1 MSRYIVKRSIHAVI
15 TLFVVSIVVF
25 MIVRLSGDP
34 VLLLV
39 PDEAPAEDYDEM
51 RKLLR
56 LDEHITVQYVIWMR
70 QVLTGD
76 LGESTTQRLPV
87 ATLIIERFPAT
98 LQLTALAFTFTLL
111 IGLPIGVYAAAHRG
125 GALDFLARG
134 FAVFGQATPNF
145 WMGIVF
151 IMIFAVWL
159 GWLPAA
165 GREGGIKF
173 LILPAVTIG
182 WFPVA
187 GVMRLTRSS
196 MLEVLNSEYVKL
208 ARVKG
213 VRESLV
219 LWKHAFKNAALPVL
233 TYSALII
240 VFMVRGSVIVETVF
254 AWPGVGRLVLE
265 AVYNRD
271 FPIVQAVV
279 LLFATFFITANLL
292 VDITY
297 AYLNPKIRYS

>member
-1 MSRYIVKRSIHAVI
+1 M
-15 TLFVVSIVVF
+15 
-25 MIVRLSGDP
+25 
-34 VLLLV
+34 
-39 PDEAPAEDYDEM
+39 
-51 RKLLR
+51 
-56 LDEHITVQYVIWMR
+56 
-70 QVLTGD
+70 
-76 LGESTTQRLPV
+76 
-87 ATLIIERFPAT
+87 
-98 LQLTALAFTFTLL
+98 
-111 IGLPIGVYAAAHRG
+111 
-125 GALDFLARG
+125 
-134 FAVFGQATPNF
+134 GQALPNF
-145 WMGIVF
+145 WQGIVF
-151 IMIFAVWL
+151 ILIFAVWL

-173 LILPAVTIG
+173 LILPAITIG

-196 MLEVLNSEYVKL
+196 MLDVLNSEYVKL

-271 FPIVQAVV
+271 FPIVQAIV
-279 LLFATFFITANLL
+279 LLFASFFITANLL

>member
-1 MSRYIVKRSIHAVI
+1 LSKYIVKRSIHALI
-15 TLFVVSIVVF
+15 TMFVVSMVVF

-51 RKLLR
+51 RRLLR

-87 ATLIIERFPAT
+87 STLIIERFPAT

-111 IGLPIGVYAAAHRG
+111 LGLPIGVYAAAHRG

-196 MLEVLNSEYVKL
+196 MLEVLSSEYVKL

-213 VRESLV
+213 VRESMV

-233 TYSALII
+233 TYTALII

-279 LLFATFFITANLL
+279 LLFASFFISANLV

>member
-1 MSRYIVKRSIHAVI
+1 MSKYIIKRSIHALI
-15 TLFVVSIVVF
+15 TMFVVSMVVF

-87 ATLIIERFPAT
+87 ATLVIERFPAT
-98 LQLTALAFTFTLL
+98 LQLTALAFAFTLL
-111 IGLPIGVYAAAHRG
+111 LGLPIGVYAAAHRG
-125 GALDFLARG
+125 GALDFFAKG
-134 FAVFGQATPNF
+134 FAVLGQATPNF

-165 GREGGIKF
+165 GREGGVKF

-279 LLFATFFITANLL
+279 LLFASFFITANLL

>member
-1 MSRYIVKRSIHAVI
+1 MTRYIIKRTGHALL
-15 TLFVVSIVVF
+15 TMFVVSIAVF

-34 VLLLV
+34 VEVLV
-39 PDEAPAEDYDEM
+39 PDEAPAEAYEEV
-51 RKLLR
+51 RRLLH
-56 LDEHITVQYVIWMR
+56 LDRHITVQYYIWMSK
-70 QVLTGD
+70 VLTGD
-76 LGESTTQRLPV
+76 LGESTTQRVPV
-87 ATLIIERFPAT
+87 STLVVERFPAT
-98 LQLTALAFTFTLL
+98 LQLTALAFAFTLL
-111 IGLPIGVYAAAHRG
+111 LGLPIGVYAAAYRG
-125 GALDFLARG
+125 TTLDLFARG
-134 FAVFGQATPNF
+134 FAVLGQALPNF

-151 IMIFAVWL
+151 ILIFAVWF

-173 LILPAVTIG
+173 IILPAITIG

-187 GVMRLTRSS
+187 GIMRLTRSS

-233 TYSALII
+233 TYTALVII
-240 VFMVRGSVIVETVF
+240 FMIRGSVIVETVF
-254 AWPGVGRLVLE
+254 AWPGIGRLVLE

-279 LLFATFFITANLL
+279 LMFAFFFITANLL
-292 VDITY
+292 ADILY

>member
-1 MSRYIVKRSIHAVI
+1 MSRYIVKRSIHALI
-15 TLFVVSIVVF
+15 TMFVVSIVVF

-34 VLLLV
+34 VEVLV
-39 PDEAPAEDYDEM
+39 PDEAPAEDYEEM

-70 QVLTGD
+70 NVLTGD

-87 ATLIIERFPAT
+87 SKLVIERFPAT

-111 IGLPIGVYAAAHRG
+111 IGLPIGVYAAAYRG
-125 GALDFLARG
+125 STLDLFARG
-134 FAVFGQATPNF
+134 FAVLGQAMPNF
-145 WMGIVF
+145 WQGIVF
-151 IMIFAVWL
+151 ILIFAVWL

-279 LLFATFFITANLL
+279 LLFASFFITANLL

>member
-1 MSRYIVKRSIHAVI
+1 MARYIIKRSIHALI
-15 TLFVVSIVVF
+15 TMVVVSIVVF

-34 VLLLV
+34 VEVLV
-39 PDEAPAEDYDEM
+39 PDEAPAEDYEEM

-70 QVLTGD
+70 NVLTGD
-76 LGESTTQRLPV
+76 FGESTTQRLPV
-87 ATLIIERFPAT
+87 ATLVVERFPAT
-98 LQLTALAFTFTLL
+98 LQLTSLAFAFTLL
-111 IGLPIGVYAAAHRG
+111 IGLPIGVYAAAYRG
-125 GALDFLARG
+125 SPLDLFARG
-134 FAVFGQATPNF
+134 FAVMGQALPNF
-145 WMGIVF
+145 WQGIVF
-151 IMIFAVWL
+151 ILIFAVWL

-173 LILPAVTIG
+173 LILPAITIG

-271 FPIVQAVV
+271 FPIVQAIV
-279 LLFATFFITANLL
+279 LLFASFFITANLL

>member
-1 MSRYIVKRSIHAVI
+1 MSRYIIKRSIHALI
-15 TLFVVSIVVF
+15 TMFVVSIAVF

-39 PDEAPAEDYDEM
+39 PDEAPAEDYEEM
-51 RKLLR
+51 RRLLR
-56 LDEHITVQYVIWMR
+56 LDEHITVQYAIWMSN
-70 QVLTGD
+70 VLTGD
-76 LGESTTQRLPV
+76 FGESTTQRLPV
-87 ATLIIERFPAT
+87 ATLVVERFPAT
-98 LQLTALAFTFTLL
+98 LQLTALAFAFTLL
-111 IGLPIGVYAAAHRG
+111 LGLPIGVYAAAHRG
-125 GALDFLARG
+125 SGLDFFARG
-134 FAVFGQATPNF
+134 FAVLGQAMPNF
-145 WMGIVF
+145 WQGIVF

-165 GREGGIKF
+165 GREGGFKF

-279 LLFATFFITANLL
+279 LLFASFFITANLL

>member
-1 MSRYIVKRSIHAVI
+1 MGRFIIKRTGHAVI
-15 TLFVVSIVVF
+15 TMFVVSMIVF

-39 PDEAPAEDYDEM
+39 PDEAPAEDYEEM

-70 QVLTGD
+70 KVLVGD
-76 LGESTTQRLPV
+76 LGVSTTQRLPV
-87 ATLIIERFPAT
+87 ATLISERFPAT
-98 LQLTALAFTFTLL
+98 LQLTSLAFAFTLIL
-111 IGLPIGVYAAAHRG
+111 GLPIGVYAAAYRG
-125 GALDFLARG
+125 SPLDLFARA
-134 FAVFGQATPNF
+134 FAVLGQALPNF
-145 WMGIVF
+145 WLGIVF
-151 IMIFAVWL
+151 ILIFAVWL

-165 GREGGIKF
+165 GREGGIEY
-173 LILPAVTIG
+173 LIMPAVTIG

-213 VRESLV
+213 VRESMV

-271 FPIVQAVV
+271 FPIVQSVV
-279 LLFATFFITANLL
+279 LLFAMFFISANLV
-292 VDITY
+292 VDIAY
-297 AYLNPKIRYS
+297 AYLNPKIRYT

>member
-1 MSRYIVKRSIHAVI
+1 MSRYIIKRSIHAVI

-39 PDEAPAEDYDEM
+39 PDEAPAEDYEEM

-98 LQLTALAFTFTLL
+98 LQLTALAFAFTLL

-279 LLFATFFITANLL
+279 LLFATFFITANLM

>member
-70 QVLTGD
+70 QVLSGN

-87 ATLIIERFPAT
+87 TTLVIERFPAT
-98 LQLTALAFTFTLL
+98 LQLTALAFAFTLL

>member
-1 MSRYIVKRSIHAVI
+1 MTRYIIKRSIHALI
-15 TLFVVSIVVF
+15 TMVVVSMVVF

-34 VLLLV
+34 VEVLV
-39 PDEAPAEDYDEM
+39 PDEAPAEDYEEM

-70 QVLTGD
+70 NVLTGD
-76 LGESTTQRLPV
+76 FGESTTQRLPV
-87 ATLIIERFPAT
+87 ATLVVERFPAT
-98 LQLTALAFTFTLL
+98 LQLTSLAFAFTLL
-111 IGLPIGVYAAAHRG
+111 IGLPIGVYAAAYRG
-125 GALDFLARG
+125 SPLDFFARG
-134 FAVFGQATPNF
+134 FAVMGQALPNF

-151 IMIFAVWL
+151 ILIFAVWL

-165 GREGGIKF
+165 GREGGIEF

-279 LLFATFFITANLL
+279 LLFASFFITANLL

>member
-1 MSRYIVKRSIHAVI
+1 M
-15 TLFVVSIVVF
+15 FVVSMVVF

-51 RKLLR
+51 RRLLR

-87 ATLIIERFPAT
+87 TTLVIERFPAT
-98 LQLTALAFTFTLL
+98 LQLTALAFAFTLL
-111 IGLPIGVYAAAHRG
+111 LGLPIGVYAAAHRG
-125 GALDFLARG
+125 GPLDFFARG

-145 WMGIVF
+145 WMGIVL

-165 GREGGIKF
+165 GREGGVKF
-173 LILPAVTIG
+173 LILPAITIG

-196 MLEVLNSEYVKL
+196 MLEVLSSEYVKL

-213 VRESLV
+213 VRESMV

-233 TYSALII
+233 TYTALII

-279 LLFATFFITANLL
+279 LLFASFFITANLL

>member
-1 MSRYIVKRSIHAVI
+1 MGRFIIKRTGHAVI
-15 TLFVVSIVVF
+15 TMFVVSMIVF

-39 PDEAPAEDYDEM
+39 PDEAPAEDYEEM

-70 QVLTGD
+70 KVLVGD
-76 LGESTTQRLPV
+76 LGVSTTQRLPV
-87 ATLIIERFPAT
+87 ATLISERFPAT
-98 LQLTALAFTFTLL
+98 LQLTSLAFALTLIL
-111 IGLPIGVYAAAHRG
+111 GLPIGVYAAAYRG
-125 GALDFLARG
+125 SPLDLFARA
-134 FAVFGQATPNF
+134 FAVLGQALPNF
-145 WMGIVF
+145 WLGIVF
-151 IMIFAVWL
+151 ILIFAVWL

-165 GREGGIKF
+165 GREGGIEY
-173 LILPAVTIG
+173 LIMPAVTIG

-213 VRESLV
+213 VRESMV

-271 FPIVQAVV
+271 FPIVQSVV
-279 LLFATFFITANLL
+279 LLFAMFFISANLV
-292 VDITY
+292 VDIAY
-297 AYLNPKIRYS
+297 AYLNPKIRYT

>member
-1 MSRYIVKRSIHAVI
+1 MARYIIKRSIHALI
-15 TLFVVSIVVF
+15 TMVVVSVVVF

-34 VLLLV
+34 VEVLV
-39 PDEAPAEDYDEM
+39 PDEAPAEDYEEM

-70 QVLTGD
+70 NVLTGD
-76 LGESTTQRLPV
+76 FGESTTQRLPV
-87 ATLIIERFPAT
+87 ATLVVERFPAT
-98 LQLTALAFTFTLL
+98 LQLTSLAFAFTLL
-111 IGLPIGVYAAAHRG
+111 IGLPIGVYAAAYRG
-125 GALDFLARG
+125 SPLDLFARG
-134 FAVFGQATPNF
+134 FAVMGQALPNF
-145 WMGIVF
+145 WQGIVF
-151 IMIFAVWL
+151 ILIFAVWL

-173 LILPAVTIG
+173 LILPAITIG

-196 MLEVLNSEYVKL
+196 MLDVLNSEYVKL
-208 ARVKG
+208 ARVEG

-271 FPIVQAVV
+271 FPIVQAIV
-279 LLFATFFITANLL
+279 LLFASFFITANLL

>member
-1 MSRYIVKRSIHAVI
+1 MARYIIKRSIHALI
-15 TLFVVSIVVF
+15 TMVVVSMVVF

-34 VLLLV
+34 VEVLV
-39 PDEAPAEDYDEM
+39 PDEAPAEDYEEM

-70 QVLTGD
+70 NVLTGD
-76 LGESTTQRLPV
+76 FGESTTQRLPV
-87 ATLIIERFPAT
+87 ATLVVERFPAT
-98 LQLTALAFTFTLL
+98 LQLTSLAFAFTLL
-111 IGLPIGVYAAAHRG
+111 IGLPIGVYAAAYRG
-125 GALDFLARG
+125 SPLDLFARG
-134 FAVFGQATPNF
+134 FAVMGQALPNF
-145 WMGIVF
+145 WQGIVF
-151 IMIFAVWL
+151 ILIFAVWL

-173 LILPAVTIG
+173 LILPAITIG

-196 MLEVLNSEYVKL
+196 MLDVLNSEYVKL

-271 FPIVQAVV
+271 FPIVQAIV
-279 LLFATFFITANLL
+279 LLFASFFITANLL

>member
-1 MSRYIVKRSIHAVI
+1 MSRYIIKRSIHAVI

-39 PDEAPAEDYDEM
+39 PDEAPAEDYEEM

-87 ATLIIERFPAT
+87 ATLILERFPAT
-98 LQLTALAFTFTLL
+98 LQLTSLAFTFTLL

>member
-1 MSRYIVKRSIHAVI
+1 MSRYIIKRSIHAVI

-39 PDEAPAEDYDEM
+39 PDEAPAEDYEEM

-87 ATLIIERFPAT
+87 ATLIIERVPAT
-98 LQLTALAFTFTLL
+98 LQLTALAFAFTLL